1 MASRNTKDNSQ
12 ATPELLM
19 LGYLCI
25 KDAKSLPKMVDIL
38 DRFGLSGPDIARIC
52 NCAEG
57 SIRNARLELKRSKNA

>member
-25 KDAKSLPKMVDIL
+25 NWTSLHCLNYMDLLTRIAMIL
-38 DRFGLSGPDIARIC
+38 PDNVA
-52 NCAEG
+52 
-57 SIRNARLELKRSKNA
+57 IRRSLNS